1 MNCHPN
7 MRILNSL
14 PSMKNTPKNN
24 NKPVNTLVNNSS
36 LLTGLLLFLEVFFI
50 LGRLFQILIFG
61 WQVIGK
67 RFCNDIK

>member
-1 MNCHPN
+1 MTCHPN

-24 NKPVNTLVNNSS
+24 NKPVNKLINNSS
-36 LLTGLLLFLEVFFI
+36 LLLFLDVFFI
-50 LGRLFQILIFG
+50 LGRLFEILIFG

-67 RFCNDIK
+67 RFSNDIR